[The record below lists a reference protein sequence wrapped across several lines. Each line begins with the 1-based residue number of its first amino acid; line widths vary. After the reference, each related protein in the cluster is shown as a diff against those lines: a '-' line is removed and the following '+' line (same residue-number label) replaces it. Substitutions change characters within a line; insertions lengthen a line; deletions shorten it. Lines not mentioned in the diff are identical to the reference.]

1 VVGPE
6 GIVEIRRAPSG
17 PAARPPAGG
26 QAPASGSLLERFELT
41 ALAEG
46 TVRVEFALRRSWE
59 PEEPPLE
66 ESTFDVI
73 VEG

>member
-1 VVGPE
+1 VHGPE

-17 PAARPPAGG
+17 PMARPPAGG
-26 QAPASGSLLERFELT
+26 RAPPSRSLPERIEVV
-41 ALAEG
+41 ALGEG
-46 TVRVEFALRRSWE
+46 TVRVEFVLRRSWE

-66 ESTFDVI
+66 ATAFDVI

>member
-1 VVGPE
+1 MHGPE
-6 GIVEIRRAPSG
+6 GIVEIRRVPSG
-17 PAARPPAGG
+17 PMPRPPAGG
-26 QAPASGSLLERFELT
+26 PPPPGGSLPERFEVI

-46 TVRVEFALRRSWE
+46 TVRVEFVLRRSWE

-66 ESTFDVI
+66 QAAFDVV